1 MQQIIDFILELDK
14 LKSVERKT
22 RNLNNQRFE
31 NSAEHSWQIA
41 MLAWSLQPYAA
52 EPVDIQRVV
61 QLLLV
66 HDLGEIDA
74 GDVMVY
80 ADIDWAAQKQKEQ
93 AGVARLLALLP
104 AQQAEQLMACW
115 QEFETGETAEARFA
129 NACDRAMPVLLN
141 LANHGQSWRD
151 HGTSVAQVMGRIRA
165 PIELGSPALWQ
176 YLEQRLL
183 TAAETGWFGMAK

>member
-1 MQQIIDFILELDK
+1 MQQVIDFILELDK
-14 LKSVERKT
+14 LKNVERKT

-41 MLAWSLQPYAA
+41 LLAWSLQAYAA
-52 EPVDIQRVV
+52 EPVDITRVI

-80 ADIDWAAQKQKEQ
+80 ADIDWGAQKQKEQ

-104 AQQAEQLMACW
+104 PEKAAELMACW
-115 QEFETGETAEARFA
+115 LEFEAADSAEARFA

-141 LANHGQSWRD
+141 LANNGQSWRD
-151 HGTSVAQVMGRIRA
+151 HGTSVSQVIGRIKA
-165 PIELGSPALWQ
+165 PIEAGSPALWQ
-176 YLEQRLL
+176 YVAEKLHA
-183 TAAETGWFGMAK
+183 AAEAGWFGIRA

>member
-52 EPVDIQRVV
+52 EPVDIHRVV

-115 QEFETGETAEARFA
+115 QEFEAGETAEARFA

-183 TAAETGWFGMAK
+183 KAAETGWFGIAK